1 MLVRYNSLHFSGYY
15 ATLFDHVLCR
25 GERLIAFAIKSRYD
39 ETRFCNRKSCDYAGH
54 LTRERKAVCKIKH
67 QLATLRGLASRKEQ
81 FIVLFILS
89 SPQQSWI
96 DSENFRIEYEL
107 SF

>member
-1 MLVRYNSLHFSGYY
+1 MTIISFIAINFGAIYRTTKSR
-15 ATLFDHVLCR
+15 A
-25 GERLIAFAIKSRYD
+25 ERLIAFAIKSRYD
-39 ETRFCNRKSCDYAGH
+39 ETRFCNRKSCDYTGH
-54 LTRERKAVCKIKH
+54 VTRERKAVCKIKH
-67 QLATLRGLASRKEQ
+67 QLATLRGLAFRKEQ

-96 DSENFRIEYEL
+96 DSENFRIESEL